1 MNNHNHN
8 HNKKVLIVED
18 DLNFLSILQQAFED
32 ENIQL
37 VFARDGEEGLAMAQ
51 KEKPDLIIL
60 DLRMPIMDGA
70 EALAK
75 LKSDPDTKDIKV
87 FILSLFNEWA
97 GIKLTKESAVK
108 LGAVDFMEK
117 SGEIKAKIF
126 WGSRGWRRV
135 TPIVLSTSGSLS

>member
-51 KEKPDLIIL
+51 KEKPDLILLDIL
-60 DLRMPIMDGA
+60 MPKMNGIEVA
-70 EALAK
+70 QK
-75 LKSDPDTKDIKV
+75 LEELKIKIPII
-87 FILSLFNEWA
+87 F
-97 GIKLTKESAVK
+97 LTNMSGVDMINKAIEAVK
-108 LGAVDFMEK
+108 FNVEYIVKTDVHITQIVSRVKEKLGVK
-117 SGEIKAKIF
+117 
-126 WGSRGWRRV
+126 
-135 TPIVLSTSGSLS
+135 